1 MAQVRP
7 FPLLALI
14 SLVHAGAFARTQGHL
29 CPMIRP
35 IVAGNWKMHKDRT
48 EAAALIDGILAHD
61 LSPNVTAI
69 VSPAFP
75 FLGEAVQRTSGTR
88 LHVAAQNVHAAAQ
101 GAFTGEVSVGM
112 LTSLGVQYCI
122 VGHSERRQYFGET
135 DAEVG
140 KKILALLAAGIT
152 PIYCCGER
160 KEERLAERHF
170 EVVAAQMHEALSGS
184 SPLEGGRGMTNED
197 LKRIVIAYEPVWA
210 IGTGLN
216 ASAQQA
222 QDMHAHI
229 RSSLASHGA
238 DVAAT
243 VPILYGGS
251 CKPDNATELFN
262 CPDVNGGLI
271 GGAALDAKS
280 FAELVRIAGSRVG
293 K

>member
-1 MAQVRP
+1 
-7 FPLLALI
+7 
-14 SLVHAGAFARTQGHL
+14 
-29 CPMIRP
+29 MIAP
-35 IVAGNWKMHKDRT
+35 IVAGNWKMHKDRA

-61 LSPNVTAI
+61 LSPDVTAI

-75 FLGEAVQRTSGTR
+75 FLGDAVQRTSGTR
-88 LHVAAQNVHAAAQ
+88 LHVAAQNVHAAPQ

-112 LTSLGVQYCI
+112 LKSVGVQYCI

-140 KKILALLAAGIT
+140 KKMMALLAVGIT

-160 KEERLAERHF
+160 KEERLSERHF
-170 EVVAAQMHEALSGS
+170 EVVEQQMREAFSGFSTPTGISSPQGIS
-184 SPLEGGRGMTNED
+184 SPLEGNRGMTRTD
-197 LKRIVIAYEPVWA
+197 LQRIIIAYEPVWA
-210 IGTGLN
+210 IGTGLT

-229 RSSLASHGA
+229 RSLLCTFGE

-251 CKPDNATELFN
+251 CKPDNAAELFS

-280 FAELVRIAGSRVG
+280 FVELVRIAGR
-293 K
+293 

>member
-1 MAQVRP
+1 
-7 FPLLALI
+7 
-14 SLVHAGAFARTQGHL
+14 
-29 CPMIRP
+29 MIRP
-35 IVAGNWKMHKDRT
+35 IVAGNWKMHKDRV
-48 EAAALIDGILAHD
+48 EALALIDGILAHD
-61 LSPNVTAI
+61 LAPDVTAI

-75 FLGEAVQRTSGTR
+75 FLGDAVQLSKGTR

-101 GAFTGEVSVGM
+101 GAFTGEVSVAM
-112 LTSLGVQYCI
+112 LKSVGVQYCI
-122 VGHSERRQYFGET
+122 VGHSERRQYYNET

-140 KKILALLAAGIT
+140 KKIAALLAAGIT

-170 EVVAAQMHEALSGS
+170 DVVGAQMKEALGDF
-184 SPLEGGRGMTNED
+184 PDAD

-216 ASAQQA
+216 ATAQQA

-229 RSSLASHGA
+229 RSLLTGHGT

-251 CKPDNATELFN
+251 CKPENAAELFA

-280 FAELVRIAGSRVG
+280 FVELVRIAGSRVG